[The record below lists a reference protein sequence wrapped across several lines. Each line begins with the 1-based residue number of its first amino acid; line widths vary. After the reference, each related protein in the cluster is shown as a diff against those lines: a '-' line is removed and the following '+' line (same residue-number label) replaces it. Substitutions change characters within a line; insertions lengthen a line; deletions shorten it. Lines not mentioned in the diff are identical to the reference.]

1 VQLTTRFDVA
11 GWACKFRTGPAGL
24 LTVCLACLLLFASAG
39 CGSSNKLPAWAS
51 PSATAKSIDI
61 RTVTDKKY
69 GFRLAYPVG
78 WVGTRYQNPKPGGPE
93 GTLQY
98 VVAYA
103 DPKGAQAGGSYIDSE
118 QVAVYQLERPMRPD
132 DLTLSS
138 ASRLIWKVILKDMDS
153 VSPRSNVTKG
163 DVAGVTAWQ
172 VSYEFAVA
180 GDVVIARSALVV
192 KGRCAYW
199 LTMQSGTYSYRT
211 VSPTLA
217 TCFKRFRL
225 K

>member
-1 VQLTTRFDVA
+1 MSRVVSLRN
-11 GWACKFRTGPAGL
+11 GLLGL
-24 LTVCLACLLLFASAG
+24 LTLAVACVLVTTG
-39 CGSSNKLPAWAS
+39 CGSSGKLPAWAS
-51 PSATAKSIDI
+51 PSATATSLDI
-61 RTVTDKKY
+61 RKVTDEKY
-69 GFRLAYPVG
+69 GFRMAYPEG
-78 WVGTRYQNPKPGGPE
+78 WVGTRYEIPKPGGPE

-118 QVAVYQLERPMRPD
+118 QVAIYQLARAMKPD

-138 ASRLIWKVILKDMDS
+138 ASRLIYHVILKNMES

-163 DVAGVTAWQ
+163 NVGGVPAWQ

-180 GDVVIARSALVV
+180 GDVVYARSVLVV
-192 KGRCAYW
+192 KGERAYW
-199 LTMQSGTYSYRT
+199 LTMQAGTYSYRT

-217 TCFKRFRL
+217 ACFKYFRFE
-225 K
+225 